1 MRCTTLCLFAFDGTC
16 SDGGPGAE
24 FALCKLGDDCDDCGP
39 RMMHNPPPSPPPPP
53 STPPPPPSPSPPPSS
68 PPLPPS
74 PPVPPSAPPAQPR
87 GCISADL
94 FPLQYVEADEFGGD
108 DSENGDSF
116 GYSVAISSTGTVFI
130 GAPSRSRNGS
140 LDIGAAYIYF
150 PPFQPPSLP
159 PQRPPPQQ
167 PPLPP
172 PSPFQ
177 PQLLWSESANSSLW
191 TIWIVS
197 ASVLFGAG
205 IFMAYLI
212 LRAYGEGRLKPA
224 GARIATSATS
234 AALTVRQALPVPAA
248 WADPIVESMER
259 ASQAL
264 PAPRMP
270 TLLVGVPPNGGSTS
284 SVYQTPSSWGEM
296 AAARVAALA
305 AARQSRPGSVASTA
319 QSRDVSTT
327 SRRPPPRQTGVQAPP
342 SIQVSWN
349 DKVEL
354 MSTGS
359 SPTAG
364 SPASPR
370 SKSSN
375 ASPRSQR
382 AKGKAPE
389 VNPQSKE
396 QWLREVVFVQLEL
409 QELTTNQPWPSGRE
423 LRECPADVP
432 LHEWL
437 GVPESDLKAAWQ
449 SAETSWQRLKGR
461 AGRDTAY

>member
-1 MRCTTLCLFAFDGTC
+1 MT
-16 SDGGPGAE
+16 
-24 FALCKLGDDCDDCGP
+24 
-39 RMMHNPPPSPPPPP
+39 
-53 STPPPPPSPSPPPSS
+53 
-68 PPLPPS
+68 
-74 PPVPPSAPPAQPR
+74 
-87 GCISADL
+87 
-94 FPLQYVEADEFGGD
+94 YV
-108 DSENGDSF
+108 
-116 GYSVAISSTGTVFI
+116 
-130 GAPSRSRNGS
+130 
-140 LDIGAAYIYF
+140 
-150 PPFQPPSLP
+150 
-159 PQRPPPQQ
+159 
-167 PPLPP
+167 
-172 PSPFQ
+172 
-177 PQLLWSESANSSLW
+177 
-191 TIWIVS
+191 
-197 ASVLFGAG
+197 
-205 IFMAYLI
+205 I
-212 LRAYGEGRLKPA
+212 LRAYREGRLKPA

-234 AALTVRQALPVPAA
+234 AALTVRQALQVPTA

-270 TLLVGVPPNGGSTS
+270 TLVVGVPPGGGSTS

-327 SRRPPPRQTGVQAPP
+327 SLRPPPRQTGFQVPP
-342 SIQVSWN
+342 PMQVSWN
-349 DKVEL
+349 DNVDL
-354 MSTGS
+354 MSTG

-370 SKSSN
+370 SNPSN
-375 ASPRSQR
+375 ASPRPQI
-382 AKGKAPE
+382 ALGKAPKE
-389 VNPQSKE
+389 NPQSKE

-437 GVPESDLKAAWQ
+437 SVPESDLKAAWQ

-461 AGRDTAY
+461 AGRDTAS